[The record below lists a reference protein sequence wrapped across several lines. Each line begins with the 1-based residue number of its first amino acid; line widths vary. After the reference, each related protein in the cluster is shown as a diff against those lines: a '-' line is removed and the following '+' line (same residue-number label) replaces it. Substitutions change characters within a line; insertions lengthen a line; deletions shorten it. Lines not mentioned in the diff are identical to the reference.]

1 MIFEITN
8 EHSGTFIINGN
19 GRNAKLQKNVIYN
32 ILLYIIFILDL

>member
-19 GRNAKLQKNVIYN
+19 GRNAKLQKNVLY